1 MGIFTCIYIYI
12 FICEREPSKTIE
24 IYIGQWSIALSAAP
38 FCSFLKTVPLIPMSS
53 SATQMLAA
61 IGKLRCWESRL
72 QASGEKKSHRALHL
86 PKKKRNI
93 SQKEKEN
100 IPKRKCIHPK
110 SVPFFPTRWRGQP
123 CRRRSSSKSTCLAS
137 MGRSSPVSV
146 SVQVWRPGPRFVQK
160 LSGQRFRRICRNF
173 AEGEGYTA
181 WSNTITAITLVWGG
195 EWGPAPWKCRGEK
208 DMVFEMEE
216 KGSPILLNLR
226 SDLLLGKGGLAR
238 CGKPETARTI
248 HVALKVAVPNRRSQ
262 KSLKR
267 EIHLVDKLKP
277 KVYQV
282 YPLDSHSLDT
292 F

>member
-1 MGIFTCIYIYI
+1 
-12 FICEREPSKTIE
+12 
-24 IYIGQWSIALSAAP
+24 
-38 FCSFLKTVPLIPMSS
+38 
-53 SATQMLAA
+53 
-61 IGKLRCWESRL
+61 
-72 QASGEKKSHRALHL
+72 
-86 PKKKRNI
+86 
-93 SQKEKEN
+93 
-100 IPKRKCIHPK
+100 
-110 SVPFFPTRWRGQP
+110 
-123 CRRRSSSKSTCLAS
+123 
-137 MGRSSPVSV
+137 
-146 SVQVWRPGPRFVQK
+146 
-160 LSGQRFRRICRNF
+160 
-173 AEGEGYTA
+173 
-181 WSNTITAITLVWGG
+181 
-195 EWGPAPWKCRGEK
+195 
-208 DMVFEMEE
+208 MVFEMEE